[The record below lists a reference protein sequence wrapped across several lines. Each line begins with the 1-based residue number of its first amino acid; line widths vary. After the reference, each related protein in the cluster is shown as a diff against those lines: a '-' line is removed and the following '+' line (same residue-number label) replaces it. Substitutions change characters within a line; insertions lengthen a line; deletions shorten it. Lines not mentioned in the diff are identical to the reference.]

1 MEKVPQTAPQVP
13 MGRENG
19 TQGRKEDPGVE
30 DLDWRPWI
38 KGVGFSLHHA
48 LGYIS
53 VGGDRLLAWVQMP
66 ESSLLS
72 EALFLS
78 SL

>member
-1 MEKVPQTAPQVP
+1 

-19 TQGRKEDPGVE
+19 TQERKEDPGVE
-30 DLDWRPWI
+30 DLE
-38 KGVGFSLHHA
+38 GAGFSLHHA

-53 VGGDRLLAWVQMP
+53 VGGDCLPAWVQMP

-78 SL
+78 SLEMCR